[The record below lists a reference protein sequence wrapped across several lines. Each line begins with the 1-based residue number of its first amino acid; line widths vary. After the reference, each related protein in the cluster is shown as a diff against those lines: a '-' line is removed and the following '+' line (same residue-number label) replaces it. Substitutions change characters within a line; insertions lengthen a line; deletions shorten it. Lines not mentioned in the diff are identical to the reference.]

1 LTCRYGGA
9 ITIKNIDNS
18 ADFSSRK
25 RPMSRKLLSSYNF
38 AAESHMNK
46 VTDRKKRGG

>member
-1 LTCRYGGA
+1 MN
-9 ITIKNIDNS
+9 IKNT

-38 AAESHMNK
+38 AESHMNK
-46 VTDRKKRGG
+46 VKDLVRKEEVR